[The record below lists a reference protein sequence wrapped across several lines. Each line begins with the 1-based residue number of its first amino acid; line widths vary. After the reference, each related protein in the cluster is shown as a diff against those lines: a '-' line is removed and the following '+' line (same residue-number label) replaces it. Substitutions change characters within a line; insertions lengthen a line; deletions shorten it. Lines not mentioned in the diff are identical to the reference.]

1 VLETEETTLRDAV
14 SAQSVSENFF
24 CPDNKTSICSCDRDL
39 SLFDCLLSFD
49 DQLIKAKGL
58 DNVDLFGSIVVKLKE
73 YRTKLLE
80 NIDIVMYFP
89 ILGFG
94 VDPAIKDA
102 LLGYTKTWADLL
114 RVFRGNSATMF
125 GISPKL
131 TQSTARSLLLLDVL
145 HVKTPT
151 EWKAVLLPLHPI
163 FLWRYSEI
171 FTALDS
177 HSEYSETDIENL
189 AEIFTNLPQVLNF
202 VVVDN
207 LITTDNTNIE
217 LPCSGTIEM
226 LPTFENKTNRYLGYD
241 GIECVEQVLS
251 RWLAFAPYS
260 RKEIRICTVDAPDH
274 ATILKILSDLTEK
287 TKDTKV
293 IYQIFLTRDQNGNA
307 EIAKLDYNGKD
318 YEIGDLIRNGHL
330 VVIIKNVDNLVDI
343 KAELAKRPVHV
354 AFYFDQS
361 SYKIEH
367 GPSTQHLYINPLVV
381 TYDYKFD
388 PMLKRGEIFPSS
400 DMESGI
406 IGDYYK
412 IMRDAELTTFN
423 KVPRPTYNPDADI
436 KDLTSTVAEG
446 QTIWLVAIDRTISNY
461 LPENTIPIGE
471 KRLGLRT
478 YAVWACRDSRIIRQY
493 LQLLRNYNLYPKPET
508 LLDILSEFGHISS
521 NGLISI
527 PRFGNDIQAL
537 DNRRKGLI
545 GTIFAAKWFATQ
557 HSGALVASL
566 DTDDAH
572 LWIRDARIQREAN
585 GGKDERADLIGLYL
599 EKDELH
605 IVPIEVKTRDE
616 SPDAVV
622 GQNNDGD
629 MVIRGHAADQ
639 INAVVMLLKDMFSG
653 HSDNMFVSARREVL
667 KYQIVSE
674 CFRDS
679 HDHVWQQEWERKL
692 KILFS
697 RDVEQTMNLQIHGL
711 LLHIKLSDVSAG
723 KSTECVHAN
732 NNECIIELRELTTD
746 DINKGILG
754 SISTENAVIDFDETL
769 PSPENPEV
777 GIDHDLPEDKS
788 VVETAPTDNSSD
800 GKVES
805 NAIETS
811 PMTVPPTETIT
822 VPQVSQ
828 KEIEQLAK
836 DFRRSCEERGIKL
849 DTSETAQRIAC
860 RVIVGASLIRY
871 TFKLARGQSIQTLRG
886 KLEDIGREMQRTG
899 VLVQQIPNSSETYL
913 DVPRLTREKVLFR
926 DVVDS
931 LPTVTSLEQLPFS
944 LGKTPDGRDIIKDLK
959 DCPHLLVGGS
969 TGSGKTVFLW
979 TLLVSLLKSHP
990 RAAELQLVISS
1001 SGLED
1006 FIRFEGLPHLVG
1018 GKVYSDAAE
1027 TSATICDVVF
1037 KEFERR
1043 KVLLTQARV
1052 ENITRFNEIHDDKL
1066 APMVVVV
1073 DEFADLTDQLS
1084 TKKDKEDFYK
1094 PIRQIAQI
1102 GRKRGIHLVLC
1113 TQRPSANLLPTDIK
1127 AQLGG
1132 RIAMRVNEATSSR
1145 MILDESGAQDLQ
1157 KHGDMIYKN
1166 GAEIERVQGYLLTS
1180 EEVDDFVAST
1190 I

>member
-1 VLETEETTLRDAV
+1 
-14 SAQSVSENFF
+14 
-24 CPDNKTSICSCDRDL
+24 
-39 SLFDCLLSFD
+39 
-49 DQLIKAKGL
+49 
-58 DNVDLFGSIVVKLKE
+58 
-73 YRTKLLE
+73 
-80 NIDIVMYFP
+80 MYFP
-89 ILGFG
+89 ILAFG
-94 VDPAIKDA
+94 VDAEIKEA
-102 LLGYTKTWADLL
+102 LLGYTKTWAELL

-125 GISPKL
+125 GISHKL
-131 TQSTARSLLLLDVL
+131 TQTAARSLLLLDVL

-189 AEIFTNLPQVLNF
+189 AEVFTKLPQVLNF

-207 LITTDNTNIE
+207 LITTDNTNID

-226 LPTFENKTNRYLGYD
+226 LPTFENKANRHLGYD
-241 GIECVEQVLS
+241 GIECVEEIIS
-251 RWLAFAPYS
+251 RWLAFAPYAG
-260 RKEIRICTVDAPDH
+260 KEIRICTVDAPDH
-274 ATILKILSDLTEK
+274 ATILKALSDFIEK
-287 TKDTKV
+287 TKGTKV
-293 IYQIFLTRDQNGNA
+293 VYQIFLTRDQNGNT

-318 YEIGDLIRNGHL
+318 YETGDLIRSRRL
-330 VVIIKNVDNLVDI
+330 VVNIKNVGNLVDI
-343 KAELAKRPVHV
+343 KNELAKRPVHV

-406 IGDYYK
+406 IGDYYRV
-412 IMRDAELTTFN
+412 MRDAELTTFN

-436 KDLTSTVAEG
+436 KDLTSTVKDG
-446 QTIWLVAIDRTISNY
+446 KTIWLVAIDRTVSNY
-461 LPENTIPIGE
+461 LPEDTIPIGE

-478 YAVWACRDSRIIRQY
+478 YGVWASRDSRIIRQY

-527 PRFGNDIQAL
+527 PRFGNDIKAL

-557 HSGALVASL
+557 HPDALVASL
-566 DTDDAH
+566 DTDDAR
-572 LWIRDARIQREAN
+572 LWIRNAEIQREAKD
-585 GGKDERADLIGLYL
+585 GKDERADLIGLYVKN
-599 EKDELH
+599 EELH

-616 SPDAVV
+616 SPDAIVE
-622 GQNNDGD
+622 QNSDGEW
-629 MVIRGHAADQ
+629 VIRGHAADQ

-653 HSDNMFVSARREVL
+653 HSENMFVSARREVL

-679 HDHVWQQEWERKL
+679 HRPEWQQDWEQKL

-697 RDVEQTMNLQIHGL
+697 KDAEQNMPLHIHGL

-723 KSTECVHAN
+723 KSTVCVHKN
-732 NNECIIELRELTTD
+732 NNDCRIEFRELTTD
-746 DINKGILG
+746 DINKGILN
-754 SISTENAVIDFDETL
+754 SIPIENAVIDFDETQ
-769 PSPENPEV
+769 PEPESAEV
-777 GIDHDLPEDKS
+777 EIDRDLPENETPDIS
-788 VVETAPTDNSSD
+788 VSVDDEIGEETDSQEAMPP
-800 GKVES
+800 VQ
-805 NAIETS
+805 NAITTS
-811 PMTVPPTETIT
+811 VAV
-822 VPQVSQ
+822 VPQVT
-828 KEIEQLAK
+828 KEEIEQLAK

-849 DTSETAQRIAC
+849 DNSETAQHIAS
-860 RVIVGASLIRY
+860 RAIVGASLIRY
-871 TFKLARGQSIQTLRG
+871 SFKLARGQSIQSLRG

-899 VLVQQIPNSSETYL
+899 VLVQPIPNSSETFL
-913 DVPRLTREKVLFR
+913 DVPRLTREQVLFSS
-926 DVVDS
+926 VVNS
-931 LPTVTSLEQLPFS
+931 LPSVTSPEQLPFT
-944 LGKTPDGRDIIKDLK
+944 LGRTPDGRDIIKDLK
-959 DCPHLLVGGS
+959 ECPHLLVGGS

-979 TLLVSLLKSHP
+979 TLLVSLLKAHP
-990 RAAELQLVISS
+990 KKEDLQLAISS

-1018 GKVYSDAAE
+1018 GKVYSDATE
-1027 TSATICDVVF
+1027 TSDTIRDVVF

-1052 ENITRFNEIHDDKL
+1052 ENIIRYNETHDDKL

-1084 TKKDKEDFYK
+1084 SKKDKEDFYK

-1132 RIAMRVNEATSSR
+1132 RVALRVNEATSSR
-1145 MILDESGAQDLQ
+1145 MILDEGGAQDLQ

-1166 GAEIERVQGYLLTS
+1166 GSEIERAQGYLLTS
-1180 EEVDDFVAST
+1180 QEVDNFVAT
-1190 I
+1190 IVDSNQ